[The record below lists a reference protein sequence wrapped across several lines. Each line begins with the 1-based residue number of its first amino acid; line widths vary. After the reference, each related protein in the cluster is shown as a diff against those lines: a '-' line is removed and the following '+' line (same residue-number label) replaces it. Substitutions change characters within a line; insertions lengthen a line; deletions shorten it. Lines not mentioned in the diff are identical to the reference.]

1 MNQNAVN
8 KGHQHTAVQLFDVF
22 ILLEKRYPVPFGRSG
37 CDSLLHF
44 LFDPQKCFLLVFNDF
59 GVAVSELKVFRLIN
73 DAADEVFVK
82 PQLELLI
89 PLNLFSDF
97 CNLCFVVESLA
108 ALRRKTFNHR
118 KRVFQIDDKLDL
130 VMNGTEDLL
139 FNLFCGDAVRAAR
152 PAVLIG
158 GADVVDILF
167 RLRRDGLADHWLL
180 TVSAEQE
187 AGKQMRFVLIGRTA
201 HIPLHHD
208 LDCHEVLVGHKS
220 FMRIFYLDPLG
231 FILAFHNA
239 DFVVGSAALALRQN
253 ADINLVGENTLDGFV
268 CPFCGIAGLEDGIE
282 LHTGGML
289 VFHWGQDAHLVQ
301 TLCNAPNGEAVLVHG
316 KDHLHIFADRFIHD
330 ELVFVLRRFHVA
342 VRRERADELTALLL
356 DFQTAS
362 DFHGDVLAVRIVNQ
376 VFERDNKGVG
386 LRITGQTVIRIIDCD
401 EAYAELRENLFN
413 VASAVDVVS

>member
-1 MNQNAVN
+1 
-8 KGHQHTAVQLFDVF
+8 
-22 ILLEKRYPVPFGRSG
+22 
-37 CDSLLHF
+37 
-44 LFDPQKCFLLVFNDF
+44 
-59 GVAVSELKVFRLIN
+59 
-73 DAADEVFVK
+73 
-82 PQLELLI
+82 
-89 PLNLFSDF
+89 
-97 CNLCFVVESLA
+97 
-108 ALRRKTFNHR
+108 
-118 KRVFQIDDKLDL
+118 
-130 VMNGTEDLL
+130 
-139 FNLFCGDAVRAAR
+139 
-152 PAVLIG
+152 
-158 GADVVDILF
+158 
-167 RLRRDGLADHWLL
+167 
-180 TVSAEQE
+180 
-187 AGKQMRFVLIGRTA
+187 MRFVLIGRTA

-220 FMRIFYLDPLG
+220 FMRIFNLDPLG
-231 FILAFHNA
+231 FILAFHDA
-239 DFVVGSAALALRQN
+239 DFVVGSAALALSQN

-268 CPFCGIAGLEDGIE
+268 CPFCGIAGFEDGIE

-342 VRRERADELTALLL
+342 VRGERTDELTALLL

-401 EAYAELRENLFN
+401 EAYAELREYLLN
-413 VASAVDVVS
+413 VTSAVDVVS